1 MEVFDVVCTALAIRK
16 YKKDPIPNET
26 IHRIV
31 EAAQMTGNS
40 QNAQPWHFIVVENP
54 DMINKLASLVRS
66 GPYINQAPLAVV
78 VAIKDTRF
86 AESDASRAIQSM
98 ILTAWA
104 EGVGSNW
111 TGFYGLERVND
122 LLDIPE
128 DLQVLAVIPFGYPN
142 QPTGKGLK
150 RRKPL
155 SDIAHREKFGQP
167 FE

>member
-16 YKKDPIPNET
+16 YKDDPIPQDT

-31 EAAQMTGNS
+31 EAARLTGNS
-40 QNAQPWHFIVVENP
+40 ENAQPWHFIVVE
-54 DMINKLASLVRS
+54 DRDTLKKLGSLVRS
-66 GPYINQAPLAVV
+66 GPYISQAPLAVV
-78 VAIKDTRF
+78 VVIKETKY

-111 TGFYGLERVND
+111 TGFYGLERVNA

-128 DLQVLAVIPFGYPN
+128 DLQVLAVVPFGYPN
-142 QPTGKGLK
+142 QPTGKGRK
-150 RRKPL
+150 RRKSL
-155 SDIAHREKFGQP
+155 TEVAYREKFGQP